1 MKRLREILLE
11 SDLSLAS
18 FLLGLGL
25 IFWGIFAIGMAPQ
38 DFFSFADSMRV
49 GNSWFWLSNY
59 ILAGL
64 GFMAAAYFRF
74 PSGLSLL
81 VGTHACLIW
90 TWIAAIRGFSNI
102 TSGVTLNV
110 LVVVMGL
117 LLTQRSGKK

>member
-1 MKRLREILLE
+1 MKRIKEILLE

-25 IFWGIFAIGMAPQ
+25 IFWGLFAINMAPT

-49 GNSWFWLSNY
+49 GTGWFWLANY
-59 ILAGL
+59 LIGGAG
-64 GFMAAAYFRF
+64 FIAAAYYRF
-74 PSGLSLL
+74 PPGLSLF
-81 VGTHACLIW
+81 VGTHACLVW
-90 TWIAAIRGFSNI
+90 TWIAVIRGYSNI